1 MCVQGGVRQLEA
13 DRGCFEGPTHLE
25 RGGFTVSD
33 HRRLI
38 AVVLVAACAG
48 DKSAGTKP
56 VSIQQ
61 PAPVAAARAT
71 GASGLLEPWTGGRAR
86 CGRVRSVQRDRSQL
100 RQDVAARLRDHVLSV
115 GNSVDPF
122 DGYRAFRTRDAT
134 VDALMRA
141 RGFAVGPRL
150 TH

>member
-1 MCVQGGVRQLEA
+1 VPAGCSSRGPA
-13 DRGCFEGPTHLE
+13 D
-25 RGGFTVSD
+25 
-33 HRRLI
+33 
-38 AVVLVAACAG
+38 ALVADAFVAFSETG
-48 DKSAGTKP
+48 RNFDKT
-56 VSIQQ
+56 
-61 PAPVAAARAT
+61 
-71 GASGLLEPWTGGRAR
+71 
-86 CGRVRSVQRDRSQL
+86 
-100 RQDVAARLRDHVLSV
+100 VAARLRDHVLSV